1 MRLIL
6 IFLIAAFCYGQGTV
20 TVGGGSGT
28 IRNGATNPAS
38 CTAGKELFIN
48 TASTPVLKL
57 CTAPNTWSDVG
68 IIGAGTGDVLGA
80 ASLVSPG
87 LVPYIASLGT
97 LGSDSGL
104 AFNTTTKSLGVFG
117 PITSGQTST
126 YLGKLV
132 LNGITS
138 GTITVQPANAA
149 GTWSMTLPA
158 SGGTNGYVLT
168 TNGSGVTSWAA
179 APGDVLGGASLTTT
193 NRVPYV
199 SSSGTLGSDSGLSYN
214 SSTDS
219 LGVIGD
225 VTIGQTSTG
234 SGKVK
239 FNGLTSGTVTVQ
251 PADAAGTWTMTLPTS
266 GGTNG
271 YVLTTD
277 GNGVTSWA
285 AGGGGSGGASAGAS
299 FTTQT
304 SVTITHN
311 WNTLYYTTGCAD
323 SSGVTVTPATTT
335 IGLNTAVFTFDPA
348 LTGTCAA
355 TTGGGT
361 GGAVSSV
368 FGRTGAVVAA
378 TNDYAFT
385 DISGTLAVNK
395 GGTGATTAAAAR
407 VALLNSY
414 SGNGSKCLALN
425 SGATDTEWA
434 TCGSGGGSYTAG
446 FGIDITGSVVSL
458 NSATVPTRI
467 TGTASLSM
475 STFGSSSCEEGNITV
490 TGAATGDEVMIGAP
504 TGLGMGLLWSAYV
517 SSADTVTLRVC
528 RVAGTATISAQT
540 FRATIIRSF

>member
-1 MRLIL
+1 MKLIL

-57 CTAPNTWSDVG
+57 CTAPDTWSDVG
-68 IIGAGTGDVLGA
+68 VLGAGTGDVLGA

-132 LNGITS
+132 LNGI
-138 GTITVQPANAA
+138 
-149 GTWSMTLPA
+149 
-158 SGGTNGYVLT
+158 
-168 TNGSGVTSWAA
+168 
-179 APGDVLGGASLTTT
+179 
-193 NRVPYV
+193 
-199 SSSGTLGSDSGLSYN
+199 
-214 SSTDS
+214 
-219 LGVIGD
+219 
-225 VTIGQTSTG
+225 
-234 SGKVK
+234 
-239 FNGLTSGTVTVQ
+239 TSGTVTVQ

-434 TCGSGGGSYTAG
+434 TCGSGGGGGGAVYPIVFTGQTTLTVTAATHGLGTTPIPAGGCRRSSDGEWPEGWKFTTNGSGDITIEPAAGAAFTGTCFAAGTAG
-446 FGIDITGSVVSL
+446 GNLVLTDPAL
-458 NSATVPTRI
+458 VPTRI
-467 TGTASLSM
+467 TGTASLSF
-475 STFGSSSCEEGNITV
+475 STFGGTGNCEEQNITV
-490 TGAATGDEVMIGAP
+490 AGAASGDVPTVSLYNTFPAGIILGAV
-504 TGLGMGLLWSAYV
+504 YV
-517 SSADTVTLRVC
+517 STTNTVTVKLC
-528 RVAGTATISAQT
+528 RLAGANTISNQT
-540 FRATIIRSF
+540 FNAQIVRGM